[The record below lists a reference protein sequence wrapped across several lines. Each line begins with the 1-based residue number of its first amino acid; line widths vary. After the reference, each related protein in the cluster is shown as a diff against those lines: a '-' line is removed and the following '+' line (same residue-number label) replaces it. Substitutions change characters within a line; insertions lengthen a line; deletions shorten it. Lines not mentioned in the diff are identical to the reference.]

1 MFGCLWDMITWPVRL
16 ALGLMGWILSAVGSL
31 IAMGIGLVICA
42 LVVALCFTLVGE
54 IIGIQLIIF
63 GGGMILRCI
72 F

>member
-31 IAMGIGLVICA
+31 IAMDIGLVICA
-42 LVVALCFTLVGE
+42 LGVALCFTLVGA
-54 IIGIQLIIF
+54 IIGIPLIIF
-63 GGGMILRCI
+63 GGGLILKSI